1 MKFRIGI
8 ISFLSLIIVLSAMPT
23 WAIGEDNDTDDLPN
37 AEIQNDEG
45 GTVVITGQ
53 VSYTNAFFASGVSEP
68 VILLEDQT
76 GFVNR
81 DRSYVLPVE
90 SQQLGHITSDFFIS
104 PFAYTLSLPLAP
116 QAPLNDVDN
125 DDEVDTGVMIFQ
137 IAYWTNT
144 FGDAFLEERDLFGGG
159 WSGAYASAEV
169 SSLVETRGEYTGGT
183 IVIYAPESGQA
194 FPSGFGD
201 DEMLFTED
209 DPLVIVPQGWTVV
222 NMDDEI
228 FTFDRSR
235 EVEIDLIE
243 GEGSEADDFSDM
255 DYPDAFSA
263 MVEKLENEYAFSEYY
278 NIDWEAL
285 YQDYAPIIDT
295 AFDNND
301 PDLFSLTLQDFLWQ
315 IPDGHVNMSLTIA
328 TFEEFAYNTDGGLGI
343 AIRQLDDGSVI
354 VTYLTEDSPASNAG
368 IELQAEI
375 LEINGVPI
383 AEAIQNTQPYSAPY
397 STEHVRNLQKMRYVT
412 RYPLGTEVEITYRNP
427 NSIRQQTSILIA
439 TNEIE
444 SFEFSSFTVDSTGYE
459 LPVEYEVIGDFLR
472 VEITSF
478 SDDSRLSIQLWERML
493 QQAIADDIPAIIIDM
508 RSNGGGSGFL
518 ADQMAAYFFQEPLE
532 LGNAGSYDEG
542 LDDFF
547 FDPQTRDLFILPPE
561 ELRYDGEV
569 VVLVGPNCASA
580 CEFFSYDMTVADRA
594 TIIGQYPSAGLGGGV
609 QQFFMPDNISVQ
621 ITISRAVD
629 NEGNIHLEGIGV
641 IPDIRVPVTLETLF
655 ANGDVILDTAVLYLN
670 EILGLD

>member
-90 SQQLGHITSDFFIS
+90 SQQLGQITSDFFIS

-285 YQDYAPIIDT
+285 YQEYAPIIDT

-412 RYPLGTEVEITYRNP
+412 RYPLGTEVAITYRNP

-493 QQAIADDIPAIIIDM
+493 QQAIADDTPAIIIDM

-655 ANGDVILDTAVLYLN
+655 ANGDVILDTAVSYLN

>member
-23 WAIGEDNDTDDLPN
+23 WAIGEEDNPDDIPT

-45 GTVVITGQ
+45 GTVAITGQ

-90 SQQLGHITSDFFIS
+90 SQQLGQITSDFFIS

-278 NIDWEAL
+278 NIDWETL
-285 YQDYAPIIDT
+285 YQEYAPIIDT

-427 NSIRQQTSILIA
+427 SSIRQQTSILIA

>member
-1 MKFRIGI
+1 M
-8 ISFLSLIIVLSAMPT
+8 
-23 WAIGEDNDTDDLPN
+23 
-37 AEIQNDEG
+37 
-45 GTVVITGQ
+45 
-53 VSYTNAFFASGVSEP
+53 
-68 VILLEDQT
+68 
-76 GFVNR
+76 
-81 DRSYVLPVE
+81 
-90 SQQLGHITSDFFIS
+90 
-104 PFAYTLSLPLAP
+104 
-116 QAPLNDVDN
+116 
-125 DDEVDTGVMIFQ
+125 
-137 IAYWTNT
+137 
-144 FGDAFLEERDLFGGG
+144 
-159 WSGAYASAEV
+159 
-169 SSLVETRGEYTGGT
+169 
-183 IVIYAPESGQA
+183 
-194 FPSGFGD
+194 
-201 DEMLFTED
+201 
-209 DPLVIVPQGWTVV
+209 
-222 NMDDEI
+222 
-228 FTFDRSR
+228 
-235 EVEIDLIE
+235 
-243 GEGSEADDFSDM
+243 
-255 DYPDAFSA
+255 
-263 MVEKLENEYAFSEYY
+263 
-278 NIDWEAL
+278 
-285 YQDYAPIIDT
+285 
-295 AFDNND
+295 
-301 PDLFSLTLQDFLWQ
+301 
-315 IPDGHVNMSLTIA
+315 
-328 TFEEFAYNTDGGLGI
+328 
-343 AIRQLDDGSVI
+343 
-354 VTYLTEDSPASNAG
+354 
-368 IELQAEI
+368 
-375 LEINGVPI
+375 
-383 AEAIQNTQPYSAPY
+383 
-397 STEHVRNLQKMRYVT
+397 
-412 RYPLGTEVEITYRNP
+412 
-427 NSIRQQTSILIA
+427 
-439 TNEIE
+439 
-444 SFEFSSFTVDSTGYE
+444 DSTGYE

>member
-90 SQQLGHITSDFFIS
+90 SQQLGQITSDFFIS

-278 NIDWEAL
+278 NIDWESL
-285 YQDYAPIIDT
+285 YQEYAPIIDT

-412 RYPLGTEVEITYRNP
+412 RYPLGTELKLPIEI
-427 NSIRQQTSILIA
+427 QIA
-439 TNEIE
+439 
-444 SFEFSSFTVDSTGYE
+444 Y
-459 LPVEYEVIGDFLR
+459 
-472 VEITSF
+472 
-478 SDDSRLSIQLWERML
+478 
-493 QQAIADDIPAIIIDM
+493 
-508 RSNGGGSGFL
+508 
-518 ADQMAAYFFQEPLE
+518 
-532 LGNAGSYDEG
+532 GNK
-542 LDDFF
+542 
-547 FDPQTRDLFILPPE
+547 PQ
-561 ELRYDGEV
+561 Y
-569 VVLVGPNCASA
+569 
-580 CEFFSYDMTVADRA
+580 
-594 TIIGQYPSAGLGGGV
+594 
-609 QQFFMPDNISVQ
+609 
-621 ITISRAVD
+621 
-629 NEGNIHLEGIGV
+629 
-641 IPDIRVPVTLETLF
+641 
-655 ANGDVILDTAVLYLN
+655 
-670 EILGLD
+670 

>member
-8 ISFLSLIIVLSAMPT
+8 ISFLSLIIALSAMPA

-90 SQQLGHITSDFFIS
+90 SQQLGQITSDFFIS

-125 DDEVDTGVMIFQ
+125 DDEVDIGVMIFQ

-243 GEGSEADDFSDM
+243 GEGSEADNFSDM

-263 MVEKLENEYAFSEYY
+263 MVEKLGNEYAFSEYY

-285 YQDYAPIIDT
+285 YQEYAPIIDT

-383 AEAIQNTQPYSAPY
+383 VEAIQNTQPYSAPY

-412 RYPLGTEVEITYRNP
+412 RYPLGAEVEITYRNP

-444 SFEFSSFTVDSTGYE
+444 SFKYSSFTVDSTGYE

-609 QQFFMPDNISVQ
+609 QQFFMPDNISIQ

-629 NEGNIHLEGIGV
+629 NDGNIHLEGIGV